1 MTFANVIHNS
11 IIHPL
16 MPLAEMLSRHG
27 WKKPAVAIWKWHE
40 GSRDDLREF
49 EKWYAFNEKKPVKI

>member
-1 MTFANVIHNS
+1 MTVANVVHNA

-49 EKWYAFNEKKPVKI
+49 EKWYACNEKKPGT